1 MEQNIFTDDFPDRP
15 PYSYNYTGGNLPSSL
30 SVASQGT
37 KVKVVNYNEVVE
49 IVFQGTNVGGVGDN
63 HPMHLHG
70 YNFYLVGIGLGN
82 FNNETDPK
90 NFNLNDPPYVN
101 TIGVP
106 KNGWAAI
113 RFRATNPGMFL

>member
-1 MEQNIFTDDFPDRP
+1 MEQDIFTDDFPDWP
-15 PYSYNYTGGNLPSSL
+15 PYSFNYTGRNLPLSL

-37 KVKVVNYNEVVE
+37 KVKVVNYNEAVE

-70 YNFYLVGIGLGN
+70 YNFYLVGIGIGN

-90 NFNLNDPPYVN
+90 NFNLIDPPYVN

-113 RFRATNPGMFL
+113 RFRAINPGMFL